1 MQNKEVASIF
11 RDIADI
17 LEIKDENVFRIRAYR
32 AAASNIEGLPRQ
44 LSEIY
49 GEDPVLISGIPGIG
63 KDLSEKIKEM
73 VITGHLEFFSRLMGE
88 FPPGF
93 LDLLG
98 ISGLG
103 PKKLKKLKDTLGI
116 ENVDDLEKSCRA
128 NKVSGLEGLGV
139 KTQQKML
146 DAIARF
152 RRNEGR
158 MTADKA
164 GELAD
169 EVIAYLSEDP
179 NFKKIE
185 KAGSLRRGVETVGD
199 IDLLAVVKDTASA
212 AERFV
217 SFSGRE
223 EITAK
228 GSTKCSIKIG
238 GACQIDLR
246 MVDADCFGA
255 ALVYFTGSKQHNIK
269 IRHLA
274 KKQKRK
280 VSEYGV
286 FSVSPSGR
294 EKFIAGEKEKDVYG
308 KLGMR
313 WIPPEL
319 REDRGEIEA
328 ALTGKLPRS
337 LVALGDVRGDL
348 HLHTV
353 DTDGKMSIEDLIEC
367 AIKKGYEYM
376 AVTNHS
382 KLVRIANGM
391 DEKRLLKH
399 IENIR
404 KTARKYRN
412 IAVLAGV
419 EVDILKDGTLD
430 MEDYVLKELDI
441 VIAAVHSNF
450 LADKESQTR
459 RLIRAMDNKYVNMLA
474 HPSGR
479 LITKR
484 DPLDFD
490 TDKVFAAAAENN
502 VILEINTH
510 GERVDLNDVNCIRA
524 KELGARFSINTD
536 SHEAHQMDGMALG
549 VATARRAWLE
559 KKEVVNTYTF
569 DKLKKTL
576 KR

>member
-73 VITGHLEFFSRLMGE
+73 VTTGHLEFFSRLMGE

>member
-73 VITGHLEFFSRLMGE
+73 VTTGHLEFFSRLMGE

-116 ENVDDLEKSCRA
+116 ENVDDLEKACCA

-223 EITAK
+223 EIIAK